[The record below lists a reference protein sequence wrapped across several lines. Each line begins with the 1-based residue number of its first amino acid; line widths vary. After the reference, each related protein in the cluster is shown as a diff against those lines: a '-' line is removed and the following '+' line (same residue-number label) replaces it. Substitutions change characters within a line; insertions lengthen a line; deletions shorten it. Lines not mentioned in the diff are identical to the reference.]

1 MKKRKKTEDERTARI
16 VRLVIAACLALF
28 LWSYINGN
36 DINLITQNI
45 KNIPVTLIN
54 TEKLSS
60 KGLVLSD
67 QKDYY
72 VNIRVRGSERNVR
85 SLNASQITATAD
97 LSGVKSPGVYTA
109 DVVLQGLPNSVILQE
124 TQPSELKINIDGI
137 RQKRRK
143 VNVNI
148 SGKPG
153 NNLSVISASTP
164 DRVRISGASE
174 SLAKVKKC
182 IATANVQ
189 DVTADTDVYLP
200 VKAVDKKGDVVP
212 NVECSPSMVK
222 VHVKIGSTKRVKVK
236 VPKTAGSTASGYKVS
251 SISVSPK
258 TVLVGGKTDVLA
270 NLNAVRP
277 ETVELNG
284 IKNDLTIQKKL
295 ALPSG
300 VVSMSGNQNV
310 TVSVKIEAL
319 TKKQLMVDEI
329 EQRNVPDGLSVDK
342 IENASVSVKV
352 EGTSRE
358 MTNIDNKDIKAWIDF
373 SNATEGTGTYNI
385 QVSTEKG
392 TVKSISPSSTTVT
405 LKDKNK

>member
-72 VNIRVRGSERNVR
+72 VNIRIRGSERNVR

-124 TQPSELKINIDGI
+124 TQPSQLKINIDGI

-143 VNVNI
+143 VYVNI

-174 SLAKVKKC
+174 ALAKVRKC
-182 IATANVQ
+182 IATVNVQ

-222 VHVKIGSTKRVKVK
+222 VHVKIGSTKRIKVK
-236 VPKTAGSTASGYKVS
+236 VPKTSGSTASGYKVS

-258 TVLVGGKTDVLA
+258 TVLVGGKTDVLES
-270 NLNAVRP
+270 LRSIRP

-284 IKNDLTIQKKL
+284 IKNDMTVLKKL
-295 ALPSG
+295 QLPNG
-300 VVSMSGNQNV
+300 VVSLSGNKNV
-310 TVSVKIEAL
+310 MVSVKVEAL
-319 TKKQLMVDEI
+319 SKKQLMVDDI
-329 EQRNVPDGLSVDK
+329 EQRNVPDDLSVDK

-358 MTNIDNKDIKAWIDF
+358 MSNIDNKDIKAWIDF
-373 SNATEGTGTYNI
+373 SNAAEGTGTYNI
-385 QVSTEKG
+385 QVSTDKG
-392 TVKSISPSSTTVT
+392 TVKSVSPSSTTVT
-405 LKDKNK
+405 LKNKDK